1 MFKAYKAV
9 VAADAEVTAA
19 RKITKTESHGEVDD
33 LQQKVRAAVNAIKEQ
48 ENYDKTTQDHIRYLY
63 DIGLEFYETR
73 TAEISLWLCE
83 YGYPG
88 EHNSTYLP

>member
-33 LQQKVRAAVNAIKEQ
+33 LQQKVRAAVNGLK
-48 ENYDKTTQDHIRYLY
+48 DQDGYNDSTLNHLKYLS
-63 DIGLEFYETR
+63 DTELEFRDTR
-73 TAEISLWLCE
+73 VEEIAGWLCE
-83 YGYPG
+83 EDYPG
-88 EHNSTYLP
+88 E